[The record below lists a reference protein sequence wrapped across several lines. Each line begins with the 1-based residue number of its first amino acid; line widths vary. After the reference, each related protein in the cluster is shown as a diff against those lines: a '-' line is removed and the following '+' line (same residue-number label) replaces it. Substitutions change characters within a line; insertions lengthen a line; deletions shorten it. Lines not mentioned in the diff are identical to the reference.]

1 MVEGS
6 NKNNFDFLRLVAATT
21 VIFSHA
27 YLLDGR
33 TDPYLWL
40 TGISPGWS
48 AVVMF
53 FAISGFLIAQ
63 SLQRRALPEF
73 LLARALRIFPGLAVC
88 VFVTALVLAP
98 LSNLS
103 FADYFAS
110 IKTFKFVLGN
120 ATLLSTEYVLPGV
133 FSDHRITQANGS
145 IWTLRYEI
153 ACYVMLAAISMAT
166 MSRPALRKVTL
177 AVVLIAGIFTPAL
190 PLLTHRSVSVQVLN
204 LTELFMPFL
213 VGSWVFWSNKR
224 ITAFHFVASLLA
236 SALLSR
242 TPFYEPATTL
252 TVVIFT
258 LWIALT
264 PFEFLAFARN
274 RPDYSYGI
282 YIYAYPVQQVISESF
297 PALHPLAKASIAFL
311 VVLVPAI
318 LSWHFVEK
326 PCLSLKKRWRS
337 RSTSAAEKSG
347 MGHERQPGSLQI
359 ARVLKQGSDG

>member
-1 MVEGS
+1 MVEDS

-21 VIFSHA
+21 VIVSHA

-63 SLQRRALPEF
+63 SLQRRTLTEF

-88 VFVTALVLAP
+88 VFVTALALAL

-103 FADYFAS
+103 LGEYFAS
-110 IKTFKFVLGN
+110 KETFKFVLGN
-120 ATLLSTEYVLPGV
+120 ATLLSTQYSLPGV

-145 IWTLRYEI
+145 IWTLRYEV
-153 ACYVMLAAISMAT
+153 ACYIMLATISMAT
-166 MSRPALRKVTL
+166 TSRPALRKVAL
-177 AVVLIAGIFTPAL
+177 ALALIAGVFVPAL

-224 ITAFHFVASLLA
+224 VTAFHFVASLSA
-236 SALLSR
+236 SVLLSR

-252 TVVIFT
+252 TVAIFT

-264 PFEFLAFARN
+264 PFQVLAFARN

-282 YIYAYPVQQVISESF
+282 YIYAYPIQQIISESF
-297 PALHPLAKASIAFL
+297 PALHPLAKASITFL
-311 VVLVPAI
+311 AVLVPAS

-326 PCLSLKKRWRS
+326 PCLSFKKRWRS
-337 RSTSAAEKSG
+337 HSTSTIAKSG
-347 MGHERQPGSLQI
+347 VSHEPQSGRIQI
-359 ARVLKQGSDG
+359 TRVLKQGSDG

>member
-6 NKNNFDFLRLVAATT
+6 NKNNFDVLRLVAATT
-21 VIFSHA
+21 VIVSHA

-63 SLQRRALPEF
+63 SLQRRNLPEF

-88 VFVTALVLAP
+88 VAVTALALAP

-103 FADYFAS
+103 LGEYFAS
-110 IKTFKFVLGN
+110 IETVKFVLGN
-120 ATLLSTEYVLPGV
+120 ATLLSTQYLLPGV

-153 ACYVMLAAISMAT
+153 ACYIMLATISIAT
-166 MSRPALRKVTL
+166 TSRPAWRKVAL
-177 AVVLIAGIFTPAL
+177 ALVLIAGVFVPAVL
-190 PLLTHRSVSVQVLN
+190 LLTHRSVSVQVLN

-224 ITAFHFVASLLA
+224 VTAFHFVASLLA
-236 SALLSR
+236 SMLLSR

-252 TVVIFT
+252 TVAIFT

-264 PFEFLAFARN
+264 PFQVLAFARN

-282 YIYAYPVQQVISESF
+282 YIYAYPIQQIILESF
-297 PALHPLAKASIAFL
+297 PTLHPLAKASIAFL
-311 VVLVPAI
+311 VVLVPAG

-326 PCLSLKKRWRS
+326 PCLSFKKRWRS
-337 RSTSAAEKSG
+337 HSNSATAKAGVSHELQSG
-347 MGHERQPGSLQI
+347 GIRI
-359 ARVLKQGSDG
+359 TRVLNQGSDG